1 MIAAGT
7 AAMPIDRRH
16 TIDSEAPTTV
26 AMTMPTPMAI
36 WNARTS
42 RPRYFG
48 GASSATYIGAVWV
61 APPTAKPSTIRPSDK
76 TMGFGENAHHSEPTA
91 NTTANISNVPL
102 RPRRSESLLQV
113 SAPITA
119 PSRMLAAMTCFQ
131 PSAMPKSLV
140 ICSRAPEMMPV
151 S

>member
-7 AAMPIDRRH
+7 AAKPMDARH

-26 AMTMPTPMAI
+26 ATTMPTPMAI
-36 WNARTS
+36 WNASTS

-48 GASSATYIGAVWV
+48 GASSATYIGAVCV
-61 APPTAKPSTIRPSDK
+61 APPTAKPSTIRPRES
-76 TMGFGENAHHSEPTA
+76 TNGFGENAHQSEPMA
-91 NTTANISNVPL
+91 NTTANISSVPL
-102 RPRRSESLLQV
+102 RPRRSDSQLQV

-131 PSAMPKSLV
+131 PSAMPKSFV

>member
-1 MIAAGT
+1 MIAAGME
-7 AAMPIDRRH
+7 AIPIDSRH

-26 AMTMPTPMAI
+26 AMTMPTPIAI
-36 WNARTS
+36 WKASTS

-61 APPTAKPSTIRPSDK
+61 APPTAKPSTIRPSESS
-76 TMGFGENAHHSEPTA
+76 TGFGENAHHSEPTA
-91 NTTANISNVPL
+91 KTTASISSVPL
-102 RPRRSESLLQV
+102 RPRRSESQLQV

-131 PSAMPKSLV
+131 PSAMPKSFV